1 MVTAAFDHRLDEHQR
16 AHRLYYRQK
25 SWFARADKVVAV
37 LLVLVGVALV
47 ALHGVQW
54 WTLIW
59 FVLGPLEWFDVLSP
73 APLMVRYV
81 FTRSPKFR
89 EPTTLTFTDE
99 RIHYKTASIE
109 STLDWSIF
117 AELVEDDALFL
128 LLYKAPRS
136 YAIIPKRAF
145 ASPEAIAA
153 FRELVRHKLTLG
165 SAARAVA

>member
-1 MVTAAFDHRLDEHQR
+1 MVTAAFDHRLDEHAR

-25 SWFARADKVVAV
+25 SWFARADKVVAI
-37 LLVLVGVALV
+37 LLVLVGVAFV

-54 WTLIW
+54 WTVIW
-59 FVLGPLEWFDVLSP
+59 LVLGPLEWFDALSP
-73 APLMVRYV
+73 APLIVGYM
-81 FTRSPKFR
+81 FKRSPKFR
-89 EPTTLTFTDE
+89 EPTTLTFTDDH
-99 RIHYKTASIE
+99 IHYKTASID

-145 ASPEAIAA
+145 ASPDAIAA
-153 FRELVRHKLTLG
+153 FRELARRKLTIG
-165 SAARAVA
+165 SATRTAA